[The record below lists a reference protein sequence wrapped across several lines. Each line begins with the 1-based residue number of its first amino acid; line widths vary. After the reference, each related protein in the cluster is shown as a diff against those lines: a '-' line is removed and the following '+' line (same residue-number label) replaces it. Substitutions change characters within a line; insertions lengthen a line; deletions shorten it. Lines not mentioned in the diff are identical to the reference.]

1 MFHKEFS
8 MSKHRIFIGFREIA
22 GYYTAL
28 QDGLNRQGVGCDFY
42 VRQTHPFGY
51 LQKAG
56 NIFQKLLIAISR
68 KRNEIAGKNL
78 FLKLALSF
86 SLKLASLL
94 LFLYSLIRY
103 DVFIFGYRESFFTKC
118 RFLDLP
124 LLKLFGK
131 KLIFVFNGSDAR
143 PPYCD
148 GAFLPYPEITDI
160 RTLIRS
166 SAKRKRD
173 LKTIEKFADYCIVH
187 PPTAILFEKPCLSFF
202 HLGIPVRLDEE
213 APPAPEDGHDRG
225 VTVLHCPSHPEAKGT
240 MVIRE
245 TIKKLSQKHL
255 ITYIEVIG
263 KPNSF
268 VREKLNECDFVVD
281 QLYSPT
287 PMPGFVSEA
296 ATFGKPAVICG
307 YYCREIQELLPE
319 TLLPP
324 SHYCHP
330 ADLEKAIEKLIIDRE
345 FRLEL
350 GAKARRFVETQWEP
364 ETVAR
369 RFLQVIEGD
378 VPEDWLF
385 DPTQVNYLHGACVSE
400 NRLRNVIRSLVE
412 TGGKEALQ
420 LTDKPD
426 LEQLYLNFIQ

>member
-1 MFHKEFS
+1 MPDLH
-8 MSKHRIFIGFREIA
+8 IFIGFREVA
-22 GYYTAL
+22 GFYTSL
-28 QDGLNRQGVGCDFY
+28 QEGFTRLGYQCGFYSRQI
-42 VRQTHPFGY
+42 HPFKY
-51 LQKAG
+51 DLATN
-56 NIFQKLLIAISR
+56 NIFQRLFLSISR
-68 KRNEIAGKNL
+68 KRAKNKGRNKL
-78 FLKLALSF
+78 LKLALSF
-86 SLKLASLL
+86 SMKTVSLA
-94 LFLYSLIRY
+94 LFIYSLFHY
-103 DVFIFGYRESFFTKC
+103 DVFIFGFKESFAPKC

-148 GAFLPYPEITDI
+148 GAFLPYPEVTDI
-160 RTLIRS
+160 EALIRS
-166 SAKRKRD
+166 SAKRKRE
-173 LKTIEKFADYCIVH
+173 LKIIEKFADYCIVH

-202 HLGIPVRLDEE
+202 HLGIPVRLDEK
-213 APPAPEDGHDRG
+213 APPAPEGGHDRV
-225 VTVLHCPSHPEAKGT
+225 VTVLHCPSHPAAKGT
-240 MVIRE
+240 ETIRE

-268 VREKLNECDFVVD
+268 VREKLQECDFVVD

-296 ATFGKPAVICG
+296 AAFGKPAVICG
-307 YYCREIQELLPE
+307 YYCREIQEMLPE
-319 TLLPP
+319 ALLPP
-324 SHYCHP
+324 SYYCHP
-330 ADLEKAIEKLIIDRE
+330 TELEKAIEKLIIDRE

-369 RFLQVIEGD
+369 RFLQVIEDD

-385 DPTQVNYLHGACVSE
+385 DPGQVNYIHGACVSE
-400 NRLRNVIRSLVE
+400 NRLRKVLRALVE
-412 TGGKEALQ
+412 AGGKKALQ
-420 LTDKPD
+420 VSDKPE
-426 LEQLYLNFIQ
+426 LERLFVTFSQSE